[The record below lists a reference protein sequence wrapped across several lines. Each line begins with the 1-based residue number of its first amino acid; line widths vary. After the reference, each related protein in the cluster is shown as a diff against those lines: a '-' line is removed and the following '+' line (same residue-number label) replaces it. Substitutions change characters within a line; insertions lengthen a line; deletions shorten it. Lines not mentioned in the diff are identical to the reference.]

1 MLNAVSK
8 TTKGIVPHASCLLSG
23 IQPTG
28 VPHLGN
34 YLGALRSW
42 VRSQETFDGER
53 FFCIADLHALTDL
66 PSKEQIQQ
74 WRPMTL
80 AALLALGLDP
90 KRSTIFFQS
99 SVITLC
105 SCRTTSDLLLPQL
118 MQHGDLMAFLE
129 PFAQF
134 GHLARMTTWKV
145 NTIDEND
152 NEHGRNSYHVRANCP
167 RTMLNV

>member
-8 TTKGIVPHASCLLSG
+8 TTKGIVPYASCLLSG

-66 PSKEQIQQ
+66 PSKEQTQQ
-74 WRPMTL
+74 WRPTTL

-99 SVITLC
+99 SVIKVPFP
-105 SCRTTSDLLLPQL
+105 SCWTISDFLLLQL

-145 NTIDEND
+145 NIFLREQ
-152 NEHGRNSYHVRANCP
+152 
-167 RTMLNV
+167 